1 MKFCP
6 EILNDELYHT
16 IIDLVKLFKPSTI
29 LEIGSANGLGSTQA
43 FIRGMEEMG
52 KPFGACTLI
61 CTEID
66 KDRADELRENVGG
79 LDVHVLVMQ
88 GSTVEKKDYM
98 KEKDVVKLLDK
109 NPELKTNQYS
119 KDLILSWLEDNLRS
133 VEWDRS
139 TLDIILKKNT
149 IDLVLIDG
157 SAFTGYAEFK
167 KVDGAKVIVLDDT
180 QDVKC
185 WEAYQELLKRDDY
198 ELYKENKELRNGFA
212 IFIKKEKN

>member
-1 MKFCP
+1 
-6 EILNDELYHT
+6 
-16 IIDLVKLFKPSTI
+16 
-29 LEIGSANGLGSTQA
+29 
-43 FIRGMEEMG
+43 
-52 KPFGACTLI
+52 
-61 CTEID
+61 
-66 KDRADELRENVGG
+66 
-79 LDVHVLVMQ
+79 
-88 GSTVEKKDYM
+88 M